1 MGCAWQPR
9 VQPAVTR
16 RLDCVHSLLPVPL
29 QAARCSSGPSLAC
42 VSGLSCCSKTSLSQ
56 SGHCSELLC
65 VANLHVTEQNSAGS
79 CRDLAG
85 IIFLYLNEAL
95 KLVYIVIN
103 IIIIVAMAVCPRC
116 LES

>member
-1 MGCAWQPR
+1 M
-9 VQPAVTR
+9 
-16 RLDCVHSLLPVPL
+16 HSLLPVPL
-29 QAARCSSGPSLAC
+29 QAACCSSGPSLAC
-42 VSGLSCCSKTSLSQ
+42 VSRLSCCSKTSLSQ
-56 SGHCSELLC
+56 SGHCSTSLC
-65 VANLHVTEQNSAGS
+65 IENLHVAEQNGAGS
-79 CRDLAG
+79 WRDLTG